1 MESACTKQG
10 IPCPFSECGC
20 EYRCARKEM
29 NKHIRD
35 EPVKHLTLLGQTIL
49 AHKKTLEMHSEI
61 MDVQNEKLGE
71 QQVFSVSCYT
81 TKCKWVWHYISEW
94 KWVKNYIAEC
104 KWVSLYI

>member
-71 QQVFSVSCYT
+71 QQVYSVSCYT
-81 TKCKWVWHYISEW
+81 TKCKWV
-94 KWVKNYIAEC
+94 
-104 KWVSLYI
+104 